1 MKEEIL
7 KRAKEIVKSIDIP
20 PQPRVVLELYK
31 IFKEPDPDTGRI
43 IKLVSDDLAL
53 SAKLIKLA
61 NSPLLGGGRKIDSI
75 RQAFMNLGTKNFYS
89 LVLTSALRDAL
100 AGQCVD
106 KGLFDGFWNH
116 CLRIAKVTELI
127 VLKAPAVT
135 SIVGLNLAYLTG
147 LFHDCALPLL
157 IKRYPEY
164 ISVFNSVLC
173 NETPSIEMEESR
185 FGTNHALISYFVS
198 KSWQLP
204 LPVCHAILNHHEAE
218 PDDSCDVVARKLLA
232 VLILGEHLSLCD
244 KSEAEAE
251 IDEEDLDRSLVGA
264 LNEIYLDAN
273 QMTNLRRDVQSML
286 SQEKRGQVSA

>member
-53 SAKLIKLA
+53 TAKLIKLA
-61 NSPLLGGGRKIDSI
+61 NSPLWGGGRKIDSI
-75 RQAFMNLGTKNFYS
+75 RQAFMILGTKNFYS

-100 AGQCVD
+100 AGQCAN

-116 CLRIAKVTELI
+116 CLHIARVTELI
-127 VLKAPAVT
+127 ALNSSAVT
-135 SIVGLNLAYLTG
+135 SMVPRNLAYMAG
-147 LFHDCALPLL
+147 LFHDCAMPLL
-157 IKRYPEY
+157 MKRYPEY
-164 ISVFNSVLC
+164 ISMFNSVLC
-173 NETPSIEMEESR
+173 NEPVSIEVEESR

-204 LPVCHAILNHHEAE
+204 LPVCYAILNHHEAE
-218 PDDSCDVVARKLLA
+218 PDESWELVARKIWAL
-232 VLILGEHLSLCD
+232 LILGEHLSPSEESVAEEEINEDDLE
-244 KSEAEAE
+244 KS
-251 IDEEDLDRSLVGA
+251 LGKA
-264 LNEIYLDAN
+264 LNELYLSPN
-273 QMTNLRRDVQSML
+273 QITNLRREVQYIL
-286 SQEKRGQVSA
+286 SQN